1 MISVADAV
9 HAAAVE
15 SAALRLPASER
26 ARLAERLLSS
36 LEQEARIEQAWSNE
50 IAARVRAYR
59 AGEMP
64 TISVEE
70 SFRDVEDLL
79 R

>member
-1 MISVADAV
+1 MSSVADAV
-9 HAAAVE
+9 SAAAVE
-15 SAALRLPASER
+15 SAALQLPASER
-26 ARLAERLLSS
+26 ARIAARLLSS
-36 LEQEARIEQAWSNE
+36 LEDEARIEQAWSNE
-50 IAARVRAYR
+50 IGARVRAYR

-64 TISVEE
+64 TVSAEE